1 MSVEA
6 ALPVCHHRERHSV
19 LVAATPERAL
29 AAAREVRLED
39 VRVVRVLFGLRGLG
53 AARERT
59 IWGSMLARGFRL
71 LDDETLGAV
80 GRPWSPRAR
89 LREVSDFAAFAEPG
103 WAKLAMDLRAVRT
116 PGGARLETET
126 RVYLTDAASRRR
138 FACYWLV
145 VRPFSGAVRRS
156 WLAAARRR
164 AELYP

>member
-1 MSVEA
+1 VSVEA
-6 ALPVCHHRERHSV
+6 ALPVYHHRSRHSV
-19 LVAATPERAL
+19 LVASTPERAL
-29 AAAREVRLED
+29 AAAREVRLVD
-39 VRVVRVLFGLRGLG
+39 VRVVRILFRLRGLR
-53 AARERT
+53 AAHERT
-59 IWGSMLARGFRL
+59 IWRSMLARGFRL

-80 GRPWSPRAR
+80 GRPWSPKAR
-89 LREVSDFAAFAEPG
+89 LRDVADFTAFTEPG
-103 WAKLAMDLRAVRT
+103 WAKLALGFHAS
-116 PGGARLETET
+116 PASGGSRLETET

>member
-6 ALPVCHHRERHSV
+6 VLPVYHHRERHSV
-19 LVAATPERAL
+19 LVAAPPERAL

-39 VRVVRVLFGLRGLG
+39 VRVVRLLFRLRGLG

-59 IWGSMLARGFRL
+59 IWDSMLARGFRL
-71 LDDETLGAV
+71 LDPETVGAV
-80 GRPWSPRAR
+80 GKPWSPRER
-89 LREVSDFAAFAEPG
+89 LRDVADFAAFAEPG
-103 WAKLAMDLRAVRT
+103 WAKVALDFRASST
-116 PGGARLETET
+116 PDGSRLQTET

-164 AELYP
+164 AELE